1 MKFIV
6 ACLLALGL
14 AACAVEK
21 NTGTTGSSQEQG
33 LTQGA
38 LTIEKKEG
46 QVPCNGAC
54 SKKEKCDE
62 VAFPSECVPL
72 TEVASCNDG
81 KDNDKDGKTDCAD
94 ADCSSQQL
102 CCVPQCGSGKICG
115 PDGCGGSCGLC
126 PGTSVCSANQKVC
139 QCVPDCKG
147 RVCGPDGCGGSCGLC
162 LTGTDCSANGTSC
175 VPPVCK
181 PNCVGKICGN
191 NGCGGSCGT
200 CPKLSHCSQDQKI
213 CACVPACAGKQ
224 CGPDGCGGS
233 CGTCG
238 VGASSCS
245 LKGVCLANEA
255 TCDDG
260 IDNDGDGKTDAQ
272 DGDCAKLDI
281 GKVGVYFPPGQNAYV
296 KFGTAVESVELGYYP
311 VGVDSNGN
319 GQTIVSSIN
328 GNDGFLSIW
337 INAKSV
343 NIQSGIPFLVW
354 TPGVSPGKPQLP
366 IASSLSMKTFNST
379 FPTETWINVLFYGSG
394 YQPPLP
400 N

>member
-1 MKFIV
+1 MAVILQGFFGGLAEVSMKFIV

-147 RVCGPDGCGGSCGLC
+147 RV
-162 LTGTDCSANGTSC
+162 
-175 VPPVCK
+175 
-181 PNCVGKICGN
+181 
-191 NGCGGSCGT
+191 
-200 CPKLSHCSQDQKI
+200 
-213 CACVPACAGKQ
+213 